1 MSERYQT
8 LKRIRWPST
17 QPLIYNKEGDEWVLT
32 NSNCSN
38 SDLISS
44 SNDLKDVEIVGH
56 SEHVEKLRRIFAD
69 SAATVIEEP
78 NSPQPQSPQPPQPP
92 QPATTS
98 NKLSRSTE
106 LPKPTG
112 SPIPSLRASSL
123 TPNPQRIDSTVN
135 KSPLFQSLS
144 NIYAYSPTDE
154 GESSDSEEESV
165 IQHRR
170 HHSETS
176 ACGLSP
182 EVQNRRDIIRV
193 QNRIINL
200 GDKSLI
206 TPTRLYIK
214 EGEFTKVGSKNK
226 TAFFLFDD
234 LLIIGKLVDVRPSI
248 QGTTRV
254 KFRKALD
261 LRCVDVQAVPDNKA
275 NKHLLV
281 IKYYSSKNLHL
292 NKWRR
297 TYSAP
302 SKQQRDEWFADL
314 CALREKLT
322 KGSTKASMAAVRTL
336 SSPRLM
342 VY

>member
-1 MSERYQT
+1 MRDNRTITSSHKPYSR
-8 LKRIRWPST
+8 RC
-17 QPLIYNKEGDEWVLT
+17 
-32 NSNCSN
+32 CS
-38 SDLISS
+38 
-44 SNDLKDVEIVGH
+44 
-56 SEHVEKLRRIFAD
+56 
-69 SAATVIEEP
+69 
-78 NSPQPQSPQPPQPP
+78 
-92 QPATTS
+92 
-98 NKLSRSTE
+98 
-106 LPKPTG
+106 TG
-112 SPIPSLRASSL
+112 S
-123 TPNPQRIDSTVN
+123 
-135 KSPLFQSLS
+135 KSPLFQSLN
-144 NIYAYSPTDE
+144 NIHAYSPTDE
-154 GESSDSEEESV
+154 GSSDSDEEGV

-214 EGEFTKVGSKNK
+214 EGEFTKVGSKSK
-226 TAFFLFDD
+226 TVFFLFDD
-234 LLIIGKLVDVRPSI
+234 LLIIGKLVDSRPSL

-261 LRCVDVQAVPDNKA
+261 LRCVEVQAIPDNKA
-275 NKHLLV
+275 KHLLV

-292 NKWRR
+292 YKWRR

-322 KGSTKASMAAVRTL
+322 KGSSKAAMAAVRTL
-336 SSPRLM
+336 SSPRLI